1 MGPSCWANV
10 GVSIRQQPDCQAIA
24 IAWSA
29 SWADS
34 MSAEPLLGR
43 LEILHRLARV
53 REIHPNRL
61 FW

>member
-1 MGPSCWANV
+1 
-10 GVSIRQQPDCQAIA
+10 
-24 IAWSA
+24 
-29 SWADS
+29 